1 MSFLTRLS
9 LRPTR
14 AAFSANSMLPI
25 AGPSR
30 LPATATATAFTGMT
44 ASSSS
49 VLTSSFST
57 SSALMVKQKLK
68 SHSGCKKR
76 FFPNASGMFKR
87 AQTGKAHLN
96 TAFSTARIN
105 RLAKQVYTTKTQSKL
120 LRKLLPYA

>member
-1 MSFLTRLS
+1 MSFLTRIS
-9 LRPTR
+9 LRSTTF
-14 AAFSANSMLPI
+14 AGVGAM

-30 LPATATATAFTGMT
+30 LPLVSSVGRT
-44 ASSSS
+44 ASASASAS
-49 VLTSSFST
+49 AFST
-57 SSALMVKQKLK
+57 SSTMMVKQKLK

-76 FFPNASGMFKR
+76 FFPNASGM

>member
-1 MSFLTRLS
+1 MSFLTRIS
-9 LRPTR
+9 LRPASTSFF
-14 AAFSANSMLPI
+14 AVSS

-30 LPATATATAFTGMT
+30 LPAAITM
-44 ASSSS
+44 SSRGIQPPVNVAQSHVS
-49 VLTSSFST
+49 MFST
-57 SSALMVKQKLK
+57 SSTMMVKQKLK